1 MLSGVLQ
8 QIQMPFRCASSRV
21 IPKRVVA
28 SWFKLIASILFV
40 LGLGVRDTSGQETE
54 EIRGETDFK
63 HCCFVWL
70 RGPKQAV

>member
-1 MLSGVLQ
+1 
-8 QIQMPFRCASSRV
+8 MPLRCAWSRV

-28 SWFKLIASILFV
+28 SLFLIASILFV

-63 HCCFVWL
+63 HCCFVCWGFVL
-70 RGPKQAV
+70 ALALDVAFLKIECF